1 MVRKHIIGLSLV
13 SALLAAG
20 CAYDPISK
28 DNTGRYIPEP
38 PPVISEPLNLPVTN
52 FDKRAPVPQ
61 KCKELGLLSKYWRTD
76 NTVLGLQPYGN
87 PSKAL
92 AVVSVTPS
100 ICYDVVTIDSNV
112 LTNPGLNMKYLDDQ
126 TLEVRVN
133 VSDSNLQNYSFVA
146 DDSFGVLE
154 SMNQVPS
161 DDGTL
166 VLSLKLTSK
175 ALYAVEYSQ
184 SGYYRAVAKI
194 FLAHP

>member
-1 MVRKHIIGLSLV
+1 M
-13 SALLAAG
+13 SALLTAG

-28 DNTGRYIPEP
+28 DNTGSYIPEP

-61 KCKELGLLSKYWRTD
+61 KCKELGLRGWYWRTD

-87 PSKAL
+87 PSKAR
-92 AVVSVTPS
+92 AVVSATPS
-100 ICYDVVTIDSNV
+100 ICYDLVTIDSSV
-112 LTNPGLNMKYLDDQ
+112 LTNPGLNMKYLDNQ

-133 VSDSNLQNYSFVA
+133 VSDSNLQDYSFVA
-146 DDSFGVLE
+146 DESFGVLE
-154 SMNQVPS
+154 SMNRVPS
-161 DDGTL
+161 NDGTL
-166 VLSLKLTSK
+166 VLSLKLKSK

-184 SGYYRAVAKI
+184 SGYHRVVARI